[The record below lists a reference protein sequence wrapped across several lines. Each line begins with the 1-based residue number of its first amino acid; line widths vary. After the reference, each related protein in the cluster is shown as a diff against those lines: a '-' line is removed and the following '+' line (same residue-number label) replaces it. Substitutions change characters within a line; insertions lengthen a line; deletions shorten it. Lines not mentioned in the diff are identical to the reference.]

1 MGTFICSFKR
11 VILIHETR
19 FWRLYNANVL
29 TESSTAA
36 SLRAI
41 RAAQEADAAELA
53 RLARAN
59 VYNDAFCIGHDG
71 VFGTI
76 NGLRLGR
83 VTGVVVPWAEVNA
96 AWGQALLLLHTI
108 ARKVGFVFEQ

>member
-1 MGTFICSFKR
+1 MLKQST
-11 VILIHETR
+11 
-19 FWRLYNANVL
+19 
-29 TESSTAA
+29 TAA
-36 SLRAI
+36 ELRSI
-41 RAAQEADAAELA
+41 RAAHEADAAELA

-59 VYNDAFCIGHDG
+59 VYNDAFCVGHDG

-83 VTGVVVPWAEVNA
+83 VTGAAVPWPEVNA